1 MGKINPAIL
10 CVNVGSSSIKASFFD
25 ADNQRVDMHY
35 RLGAQPSETDYRE
48 AFAKLGED
56 LHGKSPDKIAHRFV
70 HGGDVAESARE
81 ITPEEL
87 ERLNSI
93 TPLAPLHLPMNLLGV
108 KLCADMFSARQI
120 ACFDTAF
127 HHTLPPLAK
136 VLPIPQK
143 EHIHR
148 YGFHGLS
155 YAYIA
160 TQLEALIGESAYQ
173 RVIIAHLGSGASLCL
188 MQNLQSIDTTMGYT
202 PAGGVCMGTR
212 SGDLDPGVM
221 LELCKRYDLTELS
234 KLVNYEMGLFAV
246 SNGLSSDMEYL
257 LASPKDEAK
266 FAVDYFCRQ
275 ITSAIGSLAA
285 KAGGVEAVVFTGG
298 IGENS
303 SVIRSKI
310 CAPLEFMGVKI
321 NEVANLSSQ
330 KKLYSTSTVSVL
342 CIKTDEAFMMKN
354 LAEYIA
360 KNAHIELLSVK

>member
-1 MGKINPAIL
+1 MDQINPAIL

-25 ADNQRVDMHY
+25 ADGQRIDMHY
-35 RLGAQPSETDYRE
+35 RLGTHPSETDYRE
-48 AFAKLGED
+48 AFAELSKE
-56 LHGKSPDKIAHRFV
+56 LHGKFPDKIAHRFV
-70 HGGDVAESARE
+70 HGSDVAENARE

-87 ERLNSI
+87 IRLESI
-93 TPLAPLHLPMNLLGV
+93 IPLAPLHLPMNLLGV
-108 KLCADMFSARQI
+108 KLCAYMFTAKQF

-127 HHTLPPLAK
+127 HHTLPDLAK
-136 VLPIPQK
+136 VLPIPEK

-160 TQLEALIGESAYQ
+160 TQLEALIGEKASQ
-173 RVIIAHLGSGASLCL
+173 RVIVAHLGSGASLCL
-188 MQNLQSIDTTMGYT
+188 MENLKSIDTTMGYT

-221 LELCKRYDLTELS
+221 LELCKRYDMAELS
-234 KLVNYEMGLFAV
+234 KMVNYEMGLFAI
-246 SNGLSSDMEYL
+246 SNGLSSDMECL

-303 SVIRSKI
+303 SVIRAKI
-310 CAPLEFMGVKI
+310 CATLEFMGVKI
-321 NEVANLSSQ
+321 DEVANSTSEQEFSQ
-330 KKLYSTSTVSVL
+330 QNHNSASTVSL
-342 CIKTDEAFMMKN
+342 FCIKTDEALMMKN
-354 LAEYIA
+354 LTTEF
-360 KNAHIELLSVK
+360 